1 MKKTL
6 VIMTIVATII
16 SGYFG
21 INTAKRYTELSNMSD
36 YKLVYTYIMNSN
48 YDFIR
53 ANELVKVNSN
63 EEDKE
68 LYNGIVAFFDK
79 GHTSDERGYNSYMVL
94 NRNELIK
101 ELLFK

>member
-6 VIMTIVATII
+6 VIMAIVATII
-16 SGYFG
+16 GGYFG

-48 YDFIR
+48 LDVK

-79 GHTSDERGYNSYMVL
+79 GHTSDERGYNSYAIL
-94 NRNELIK
+94 NRNQIRK

>member
-6 VIMTIVATII
+6 VIMVIVATII
-16 SGYFG
+16 GGYFG

-48 YDFIR
+48 CDVK

-68 LYNGIVAFFDK
+68 LYNGIVAFFDN
-79 GHTSDERGYNSYMVL
+79 GHTSDERGYNICMVL
-94 NRNELIK
+94 DRNELRK

>member
-6 VIMTIVATII
+6 VIMAIVATII
-16 SGYFG
+16 GGYFG
-21 INTAKRYTELSNMSD
+21 INTAKRYTELSDMSD
-36 YKLVYTYIMNSN
+36 YKLVYTYVMNSN
-48 YDFIR
+48 LDVK

-79 GHTSDERGYNSYMVL
+79 GHTSDKRGYNSYAIL
-94 NRNELIK
+94 NRNQIRK